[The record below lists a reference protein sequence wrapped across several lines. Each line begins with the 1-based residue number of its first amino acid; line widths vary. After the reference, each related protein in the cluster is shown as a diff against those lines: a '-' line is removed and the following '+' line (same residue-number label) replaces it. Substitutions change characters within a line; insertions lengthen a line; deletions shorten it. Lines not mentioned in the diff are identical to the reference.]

1 MSNSTISDQTLMD
14 KSMRS
19 VFVGNIPY
27 EATEE
32 NLKDIFSEVGPV
44 LSFKLVFDRET
55 GKPKGYGFCEYKD
68 QETALSAMRNLNG
81 YEIGGRTLRV
91 DNACTEKSRMEMQS
105 LLQGQSTENPYGE
118 AVQSDKAPEAISKA
132 VASLPPEQMF
142 ELMKQMKLCVQNNP
156 NEARQMLLQNPQ
168 LAYALLQAQV
178 VMRIVDPHTAV
189 SMLHKANPIPGI
201 LTPSEKPTQQVQPR
215 IEEPWAQ
222 RPPPPINAPAPIFAG
237 QDVDLRLERQ
247 IDPCVTRKNQD
258 LRGSLDKEFKLKIE
272 SVKTGQDVDLR
283 LDRQI
288 DPRVARLDQDLRGSP
303 QTQPAPVSAPVIPV
317 TTDLRGANAFNMAD
331 NFYRD
336 PRSERFGRD
345 SRDLRDSRPIDPR
358 ITKPPPTPVA
368 PPIVPRPVVAPTVP
382 ASSTVT
388 SNTTGPSAAALS
400 QPASSATSRL
410 VAGMSPAG
418 SIPSGASD
426 QEKAALIMQVL
437 QLSDEQIAMLPP
449 EQRQSILV
457 LKEQIAK
464 STQR

>member
-1 MSNSTISDQTLMD
+1 MLELQIAEKNKSVKMSNSTISDQSLMD

-105 LLQGQSTENPYGE
+105 LLQGQNTENPYGE

-189 SMLHKANPIPGI
+189 SMLHKANPIPGV
-201 LTPSEKPTQQVQPR
+201 LAPSEKSVQSVQPR
-215 IEEPWAQ
+215 IEEPWVPA
-222 RPPPPINAPAPIFAG
+222 RSAPAVAAPAPIFAG
-237 QDVDLRLERQ
+237 QDVDLRL
-247 IDPCVTRKNQD
+247 
-258 LRGSLDKEFKLKIE
+258 
-272 SVKTGQDVDLR
+272 
-283 LDRQI
+283 DRQI
-288 DPRVARLDQDLRGSP
+288 DPRLARMDQDLRGPP
-303 QTQPAPVSAPVIPV
+303 QTQPALVNAPVIPAP
-317 TTDLRGANAFNMAD
+317 TDPRSSNAFNIAD
-331 NFYRD
+331 NFCRD
-336 PRSERFGRD
+336 PRADRFGRD
-345 SRDLRDSRPIDPR
+345 PRDPRDPRMPIDPR
-358 ITKPPPTPVA
+358 ITKATPTPVA
-368 PPIVPRPVVAPTVP
+368 PPIVPRPVAAPTVSAP
-382 ASSTVT
+382 STVT
-388 SNTTGPSAAALS
+388 GSTTGSAAALS
-400 QPASSATSRL
+400 QSASSATSRL
-410 VAGMSPAG
+410 MAGMSSAG
-418 SIPSGASD
+418 NIPSGASD

>member
-1 MSNSTISDQTLMD
+1 MTDQSLMD
-14 KSMRS
+14 KSLRS

-32 NLKDIFSEVGPV
+32 KLKDIFSEVGPV
-44 LSFKLVFDRET
+44 LSFKLVYDRET

-105 LLQGQSTENPYGE
+105 LLQGPVVENPYGE
-118 AVQSDKAPEAISKA
+118 AVQADKAPEAISKA

-156 NEARQMLLQNPQ
+156 SEARQMLLQNPQ

-178 VMRIVDPHTAV
+178 VMRIVDPQTAV
-189 SMLHKANPIPGI
+189 SMLHKANPIPQV
-201 LTPSEKPTQQVQPR
+201 LVPAEKPVAPAVSAVPVQAPVAQPQPAPVAAPPTTIVREEAWPVQPG
-215 IEEPWAQ
+215 IPIGP
-222 RPPPPINAPAPIFAG
+222 RPAAIPAIPAPVQNQATPFVAS
-237 QDVDLRLERQ
+237 DVDHRPL
-247 IDPCVTRKNQD
+247 
-258 LRGSLDKEFKLKIE
+258 
-272 SVKTGQDVDLR
+272 
-283 LDRQI
+283 
-288 DPRVARLDQDLRGSP
+288 DPRLARMGDQDLRVPPAGAVVMQPIQP
-303 QTQPAPVSAPVIPV
+303 QTQPAA
-317 TTDLRGANAFNMAD
+317 
-331 NFYRD
+331 RD
-336 PRSERFGRD
+336 PRENFPVEQPQLVETAESFPRDPRQAVPERFPR
-345 SRDLRDSRPIDPR
+345 DPR
-358 ITKPPPTPVA
+358 ERVDPRTGVAPLPVA
-368 PPIVPRPVVAPTVP
+368 PPRAPAPVPPVMAPRPTPAP
-382 ASSTVT
+382 
-388 SNTTGPSAAALS
+388 N
-400 QPASSATSRL
+400 
-410 VAGMSPAG
+410 MSP
-418 SIPSGASD
+418 SIGGGASD

>member
-1 MSNSTISDQTLMD
+1 MSNSTISDQSLMD

-105 LLQGQSTENPYGE
+105 LLQGQNTENPYGE

-189 SMLHKANPIPGI
+189 NMLHKANPIPSV
-201 LTPSEKPTQQVQPR
+201 LTPSDKPAVHPVVPR
-215 IEEPWAQ
+215 IEEPWAPT
-222 RPPPPINAPAPIFAG
+222 RPAAVTNPPAPIFAG
-237 QDVDLRLERQ
+237 QDVDLR
-247 IDPCVTRKNQD
+247 T
-258 LRGSLDKEFKLKIE
+258 
-272 SVKTGQDVDLR
+272 
-283 LDRQI
+283 LDRQM
-288 DPRVARLDQDLRGSP
+288 DPRLARMDQDLRGP
-303 QTQPAPVSAPVIPV
+303 QVQSTPVSASPAVSAN
-317 TTDLRGANAFNMAD
+317 TDPRALNTFNISD
-331 NFYRD
+331 NFCRD
-336 PRSERFGRD
+336 PRTDRFGRD
-345 SRDLRDSRPIDPR
+345 PRDPRDQRMPIDPR
-358 ITKPPPTPVA
+358 ITKANPPVPVA
-368 PPIVPRPVVAPTVP
+368 PPVVPRPVAAPAQSSNVAT
-382 ASSTVT
+382 ASVATSVTALTTSTT
-388 SNTTGPSAAALS
+388 
-400 QPASSATSRL
+400 SATSRL
-410 VAGMSPAG
+410 MAGMSPAG
-418 SIPSGASD
+418 NIPSGASD

-449 EQRQSILV
+449 EQRQSILL

-464 STQR
+464 SAQR

>member
-1 MSNSTISDQTLMD
+1 MTNTAISDQSLMD

-32 NLKDIFSEVGPV
+32 GLKDIFSEVGPV
-44 LSFKLVFDRET
+44 LSFKLVYDRET

-81 YEIGGRTLRV
+81 HETNGRTLRV
-91 DNACTEKSRMEMQS
+91 DNACTEKSRMEMQV
-105 LLQGQSTENPYGE
+105 LLQGQNTENPYGE
-118 AVQSDKAPEAISKA
+118 AVQADKAPEAISKA

-189 SMLHKANPIPGI
+189 SMLHKANPIPSV
-201 LTPSEKPTQQVQPR
+201 LQAADKPAVPTTTVPAIHTSIPPPR
-215 IEEPWAQ
+215 IEEAWAAA
-222 RPPPPINAPAPIFAG
+222 RAAVPPAINPPAPIFAN
-237 QDVDLRLERQ
+237 QDVDLR
-247 IDPCVTRKNQD
+247 T
-258 LRGSLDKEFKLKIE
+258 
-272 SVKTGQDVDLR
+272 

-288 DPRVARLDQDLRGSP
+288 DPRLARMDQDLRAPAQP
-303 QTQPAPVSAPVIPV
+303 QIPQPIAPVSVPPVIPPSV
-317 TTDLRGANAFNMAD
+317 VDTRNTGFMPDKFNNLSSALPAEGIES
-331 NFYRD
+331 FCRD
-336 PRSERFGRD
+336 PRADRFGRD
-345 SRDLRDSRPIDPR
+345 PRDPRMTIDPR
-358 ITKPPPTPVA
+358 IPKVNAPAAIVPPPVQ
-368 PPIVPRPVVAPTVP
+368 RPVVTSTVP
-382 ASSTVT
+382 PPIAPSTLNST
-388 SNTTGPSAAALS
+388 QPPTTAGIPSNNST
-400 QPASSATSRL
+400 ATSRL
-410 VAGMSPAG
+410 MAGMSSSG

-449 EQRQSILV
+449 EQKQSILV

>member
-1 MSNSTISDQTLMD
+1 MTNSTISDQSLMD

-44 LSFKLVFDRET
+44 LSFKLVYDRET

-105 LLQGQSTENPYGE
+105 LLQGQNAENPYGE
-118 AVQSDKAPEAISKA
+118 AVQADKAPEAISKA

-189 SMLHKANPIPGI
+189 SMLHKANPIPSV
-201 LTPSEKPTQQVQPR
+201 LQAVDKPTISTAAAVPALHTSVPPPR
-215 IEEPWAQ
+215 IEEPWSVV
-222 RPPPPINAPAPIFAG
+222 RPPVNPPAINPPAPIFAN
-237 QDVDLRLERQ
+237 QDVDLR
-247 IDPCVTRKNQD
+247 T
-258 LRGSLDKEFKLKIE
+258 
-272 SVKTGQDVDLR
+272 
-283 LDRQI
+283 LDRQL
-288 DPRVARLDQDLRGSP
+288 DPRLARMDQDLRAPAQP
-303 QTQPAPVSAPVIPV
+303 QLTQPIAPVNAPPVIPPPV
-317 TTDLRGANAFNMAD
+317 IDTRNSGFMPDKFNNLSSALPAEGID
-331 NFYRD
+331 SFCRD
-336 PRSERFGRD
+336 PRADRFGRD
-345 SRDLRDSRPIDPR
+345 PRDPRMTIDPR
-358 ITKPPPTPVA
+358 IAKANAPAAIVPPVQRPVVTSTVP
-368 PPIVPRPVVAPTVP
+368 PPIVPP
-382 ASSTVT
+382 
-388 SNTTGPSAAALS
+388 PSALNSTQLPPIAGIAATNNS
-400 QPASSATSRL
+400 TATSRL
-410 VAGMSPAG
+410 MAGMSSSG

-449 EQRQSILV
+449 EQKQSILV

>member
-222 RPPPPINAPAPIFAG
+222 RPPPPINAPTPIFAG

-331 NFYRD
+331 K
-336 PRSERFGRD
+336 D

-358 ITKPPPTPVA
+358 ITKPPPAPVA

-388 SNTTGPSAAALS
+388 SNTTGSSAAALS

>member
-1 MSNSTISDQTLMD
+1 MSNSTISDQSLMD
-14 KSMRS
+14 KSMRI
-19 VFVGNIPY
+19 GNIPY

-105 LLQGQSTENPYGE
+105 LLQGQNTENPYGE

-189 SMLHKANPIPGI
+189 SMLHKANPIPGV
-201 LTPSEKPTQQVQPR
+201 LTPSDKPIPQIQPR
-215 IEEPWAQ
+215 IEEPWAP
-222 RPPPPINAPAPIFAG
+222 RPPPPVNAPAPIFAG
-237 QDVDLRLERQ
+237 QDVDLRL
-247 IDPCVTRKNQD
+247 
-258 LRGSLDKEFKLKIE
+258 
-272 SVKTGQDVDLR
+272 
-283 LDRQI
+283 DRQL
-288 DPRVARLDQDLRGSP
+288 DPRVARMDQDLRGSP
-303 QTQPAPVSAPVIPV
+303 QTQPAPVSAPSVIPAA
-317 TTDLRGANAFNMAD
+317 TDPRGANAFNIAD

-336 PRSERFGRD
+336 PRSDRFNRD
-345 SRDLRDSRPIDPR
+345 SRDLRDSRIPIDPR
-358 ITKPPPTPVA
+358 ITKSNPTPVA
-368 PPIVPRPVVAPTVP
+368 PPIVPRPVAAPTVP

-388 SNTTGPSAAALS
+388 SNTTGSAAALS
-400 QPASSATSRL
+400 QPTSSATTRL

-418 SIPSGASD
+418 NIPSGASD

>member
-1 MSNSTISDQTLMD
+1 MSNSTISDQSLMD

-105 LLQGQSTENPYGE
+105 LLQGQNTENPYGE

-189 SMLHKANPIPGI
+189 SMLHKANPIPGV
-201 LTPSEKPTQQVQPR
+201 LTPSEKPIPQIQPR
-215 IEEPWAQ
+215 IEEPWAP
-222 RPPPPINAPAPIFAG
+222 RPPPPVTVPAPIFAG
-237 QDVDLRLERQ
+237 QDVDLRL
-247 IDPCVTRKNQD
+247 
-258 LRGSLDKEFKLKIE
+258 
-272 SVKTGQDVDLR
+272 
-283 LDRQI
+283 DRQL

-303 QTQPAPVSAPVIPV
+303 QTQPVPVSAPSSVLPV
-317 TTDLRGANAFNMAD
+317 TADPRAANAFNIAD
-331 NFYRD
+331 NILPVEGIESFYRD
-336 PRSERFGRD
+336 PRSDRFARD
-345 SRDLRDSRPIDPR
+345 SRDLRDSRMPIDPR
-358 ITKPPPTPVA
+358 ITKSNPTPVA
-368 PPIVPRPVVAPTVP
+368 PPIVPRPVAAPTVP
-382 ASSTVT
+382 VPSSVVI
-388 SNTTGPSAAALS
+388 SNTTGSSVAALS
-400 QPASSATSRL
+400 QSTSSATSRL

>member
-1 MSNSTISDQTLMD
+1 MSNSTISDQSLMD

-105 LLQGQSTENPYGE
+105 LLQGQNTENPYGE
-118 AVQSDKAPEAISKA
+118 AVQADKAPEAISKA

-189 SMLHKANPIPGI
+189 NMLHKANPIPSV
-201 LTPSEKPTQQVQPR
+201 LTPTDKPAVHPIVPR
-215 IEEPWAQ
+215 IEEPWAPA
-222 RPPPPINAPAPIFAG
+222 RPAPVTNPPAPIFAG
-237 QDVDLRLERQ
+237 QDVDLR
-247 IDPCVTRKNQD
+247 T
-258 LRGSLDKEFKLKIE
+258 
-272 SVKTGQDVDLR
+272 
-283 LDRQI
+283 LDRQM
-288 DPRVARLDQDLRGSP
+288 DPRLARMDQDLRGP
-303 QTQPAPVSAPVIPV
+303 QVPPAPVTAPPPV
-317 TTDLRGANAFNMAD
+317 AAAADPRGLATFNIAD
-331 NFYRD
+331 NALPVEGVESFCRD
-336 PRSERFGRD
+336 PRTDRFGRD
-345 SRDLRDSRPIDPR
+345 PRDPRDPRMPIDPR
-358 ITKPPPTPVA
+358 ITKANPPVPVA
-368 PPIVPRPVVAPTVP
+368 PPVVPRPVAAPAV
-382 ASSTVT
+382 
-388 SNTTGPSAAALS
+388 
-400 QPASSATSRL
+400 QPANVGATNAAVPVTALTTSTATATSRL
-410 VAGMSPAG
+410 MAGMPSG
-418 SIPSGASD
+418 GNIPSGASD

>member
-201 LTPSEKPTQQVQPR
+201 LTPSEKSTQQVQPR
-215 IEEPWAQ
+215 IEEPWAS
-222 RPPPPINAPAPIFAG
+222 RPPPPINAPAPIFA
-237 QDVDLRLERQ
+237 
-247 IDPCVTRKNQD
+247 
-258 LRGSLDKEFKLKIE
+258 
-272 SVKTGQDVDLR
+272 GQDVDLR

-303 QTQPAPVSAPVIPV
+303 QTQPAPVNAPVIPV
-317 TTDLRGANAFNMAD
+317 TTDPRGTNAFNMAD

-345 SRDLRDSRPIDPR
+345 SRDLRDSRPVDPR
-358 ITKPPPTPVA
+358 ITKPPAPVA
-368 PPIVPRPVVAPTVP
+368 PPIVPRPVAAPTVP

-388 SNTTGPSAAALS
+388 SNTTSSSAAALS